1 VGARETLQ
9 RLTHRQ
15 YDFPEVIA
23 RHRPMRLGRLLERK
37 DAIDR
42 RLFQCHDH
50 TIAALRSAA
59 PAVQLNS
66 KVAEWRR
73 AKPCSV

>member
-1 VGARETLQ
+1 
-9 RLTHRQ
+9 
-15 YDFPEVIA
+15 
-23 RHRPMRLGRLLERK
+23 MRLCRLLERK

-42 RLFQCHDH
+42 RLFPCHDV

-66 KVAEWRR
+66 KVAKWPR
-73 AKPCSV
+73 AERCKL

>member
-1 VGARETLQ
+1 MCLC
-9 RLTHRQ
+9 
-15 YDFPEVIA
+15 
-23 RHRPMRLGRLLERK
+23 RLLERE

-42 RLFQCHDH
+42 RLFQCHDV

-66 KVAEWRR
+66 KVAKWPR
-73 AKPCSV
+73 AKRCSV